1 VLTEDGSYIEPD
13 DIETMKQY
21 VVTSQNPEANSE
33 EKFNYNDYGFVD
45 TSTYGEI
52 EIHVSKLQ

>member
-1 VLTEDGSYIEPD
+1 MLTEDGSYIEPD

-33 EKFNYNDYGFVD
+33 EKFNYNDYWFVD

>member
-1 VLTEDGSYIEPD
+1 MNDKYLLEDY
-13 DIETMKQY
+13 TAK
-21 VVTSQNPEANSE
+21 PEANSE

>member
-1 VLTEDGSYIEPD
+1 MLTEDGSYIEPD

-21 VVTSQNPEANSE
+21 VVTSQNQEANSE
-33 EKFNYNDYGFVD
+33 EKFNYNDYWFVD

>member
-1 VLTEDGSYIEPD
+1 
-13 DIETMKQY
+13 MKQY